1 MGTDNHKGKNSF
13 RSFLKLLGP
22 GIITAALV
30 FGPGSLTIASKL
42 GASFQ
47 FKLLWVVLMATFF
60 MAVFTTMSTNIGL
73 SSDKTLIKVIR
84 KKYGRK
90 LSYFAGIGI
99 FLVTASFQSGNSIGA
114 GLAFAELF
122 NTSVIPW
129 ILIFS
134 VLAISLLFLRS
145 FYRILEKV
153 MIVMIGIM
161 LLSFLITLTLSAPE
175 INTLIKGFIP
185 TLPSGSELLVI
196 ALIASSFSMVG
207 AFYQSYLVRERGWKR
222 NQAVLC
228 RREGLT
234 GIILLGMITFMIMSA
249 AGAVLFPEG
258 IQVNSA
264 AEMGR
269 ALEPLFGNIASS
281 VFMIGL
287 FAASF
292 SSLLGNATI
301 GGAILADTFSIGQK
315 LNDLSSRVL
324 IMMVIITGSILA
336 IVFSH
341 LQLKLIVLAQAITMI
356 VSPVIGIFILL
367 ISSDKEIMGDNK
379 NNIWL
384 KIFGIFGLLI
394 VFALGIAFAYN
405 FLFISG

>member
-1 MGTDNHKGKNSF
+1 MNIEAHKRKNGF
-13 RSFLKLLGP
+13 LSFLKYLGP

-47 FKLLWVVLMATFF
+47 FKLLWIVIMSTFF
-60 MAVFTTMSTNIGL
+60 MAIFTSMASNIGV
-73 SSDKTLIKVIR
+73 SSDMTLIKIIK
-84 KKYGRK
+84 KKYGRE

-99 FLVTASFQSGNSIGA
+99 FLVTAAFQSGNSIGA

-122 NTSVIPW
+122 NTPVIPW
-129 ILIFS
+129 IIVFS
-134 VLAISLLFLRS
+134 VLAISLLFYRS
-145 FYRILEKV
+145 FYRVLEKI

-161 LLSFLITLTLSAPE
+161 LISFLITLLLSAPD
-175 INTLIKGFIP
+175 INTLIGGFIP
-185 TLPSGSELLVI
+185 EIPSGSELLVI

-207 AFYQSYLVRERGWKR
+207 AFYQSYLVQERGWKR
-222 NQAVLC
+222 HQAALC
-228 RREGLT
+228 RKEGLT

-249 AGAVLFPEG
+249 AGSVLFPKG

-301 GGAILADTFSIGQK
+301 GGAILADTFSLGDK

-324 IMMVIITGSILA
+324 IMIVILAGSAIA

-356 VSPVIGIFILL
+356 VSPVIGTFIFL
-367 ISSDKEIMGDNK
+367 ISSDKKIMGK
-379 NNIWL
+379 NNNTFWL
-384 KIFGIFGLLI
+384 KLFGILGLIL
-394 VFALGIAFAYN
+394 VFTLAIAFA
-405 FLFISG
+405 FKFFF